1 MRNEKRN
8 TDQKTGG
15 RPKIL
20 SKIWETERK
29 KGCPHRCQYVSTTL
43 LHGDLD
49 TPPQVSQVSQG
60 DGLEKGK
67 RGGGGREGG
76 RE

>member
-8 TDQKTGG
+8 IDQKTGG
-15 RPKIL
+15 RPKVL
-20 SKIWETERK
+20 SKIWETGRK

-49 TPPQVSQVSQG
+49 TPPQVYHVSK
-60 DGLEKGK
+60 DTDTVEAN
-67 RGGGGREGG
+67 
-76 RE
+76 